1 MAFKR
6 EKRLTRKERQALH
19 GKGPSGEPRR
29 ADEPG
34 PDVDGLAGMQPGQH
48 IHCLA
53 CGKHLDTVGEAR
65 ARGKANPLWVA
76 VRCGHGSVFHSCLTC
91 VGECR
96 ARLDE
101 HDRNGTPPRMAEAW
115 H

>member
-1 MAFKR
+1 MAMQR
-6 EKRLTRKERQALH
+6 AKRLTRKERQALY

-29 ADEPG
+29 DEAN
-34 PDVDGLAGMQPGQH
+34 PDVDGLAGLSPGQH
-48 IHCLA
+48 LHCLA

-65 ARGKANPLWVA
+65 ARGRANPMWVA
-76 VRCGHGSVFHSCLTC
+76 VRCGHGSVFHACLTC
-91 VGECR
+91 VGEVR

-101 HDRNGTPPRMAEAW
+101 HDRTGNAPRAAEPW